1 MSRTRND
8 RSRASPN
15 SLLNGLTLSGLAFET
30 VLWYSPGWVVAT
42 SGRGELPD
50 AELLAES
57 KVLLR
62 EVATRPSPTEALRQ
76 FVGMAQGRRPKPAG
90 AATP

>member
-1 MSRTRND
+1 
-8 RSRASPN
+8 
-15 SLLNGLTLSGLAFET
+15 
-30 VLWYSPGWVVAT
+30 VVAT

-57 KVLLR
+57 KMLLR

-76 FVGMAQGRRPKPAG
+76 FVGMAQGRRPRPAG
-90 AATP
+90 AVSP